1 MDGTPPVREQRGG
14 QRGGSNCQA
23 LAAGSYQRYDRAM
36 ARFRILLR
44 DFLLTAVLA
53 CAASAPTWSS
63 ERAPPGSGELAAY
76 VARPDESFSRREV
89 RFGRIGNTEY
99 VEYLLT
105 SQTWRGIPWKHQ
117 LFVLRPSNMKSDA
130 KHALLFIHGGRW
142 KPEYEGERKE
152 TRLPREAALFARLA
166 ESIRAPV
173 AVLRQVPFQPLFDR
187 TEDALIAY
195 TFDQYLRSGES
206 DWPLL
211 LPMVKSATRSM
222 DAVQA
227 IARERWGAT
236 VDSFTVAGA
245 SKRGWTAWLT
255 AAIDDRVMAVA
266 PMVIDVLNMRAQMEY
281 QRATWGD
288 VSEQISDYSSL
299 DLPGRLATER
309 GDLLLSI
316 VDPFSYREQLTQP
329 KLIMLSTNDRY
340 WPLDAL
346 KFYWPE
352 LQDPKHVLYV
362 PNQGHGLR
370 DAHRVIG
377 ALSAV
382 HRYAAAGKP
391 LPRTAWS
398 IALQDRNLVVTV
410 KSDRPPRRVLVWSAR
425 SSTRDFRDAHWS
437 SRPCR
442 KAGDG
447 YVCSARRE
455 EHGYGAVFA
464 ETAFRDPGSPLF
476 STTTTVCL
484 IGSGEDET
492 TQC

>member
-1 MDGTPPVREQRGG
+1 
-14 QRGGSNCQA
+14 
-23 LAAGSYQRYDRAM
+23 M
-36 ARFRILLR
+36 AQFRILLR
-44 DFLLTAVLA
+44 DFLLITVLA
-53 CAASAPTWSS
+53 CAAFAPTRSS
-63 ERAPPGSGELAAY
+63 ERATPGELMDY

-89 RFGRIGNTEY
+89 KSGRIGSAEY

-117 LFVLRPSNMKSDA
+117 LFVLRPANMNGDA
-130 KHALLFIHGGRW
+130 RHALLFIHGGRW

-152 TRLPREAALFARLA
+152 TQLPREAALFARLA
-166 ESIRAPV
+166 ESIQAPV

-187 TEDALIAY
+187 KEDALIAY
-195 TFDQYLRSGES
+195 TFDQYLRTGES

-211 LPMVKSATRSM
+211 LPMVKSATRAM
-222 DAVQA
+222 DAVQS
-227 IARERWGAT
+227 IAQERWGAT
-236 VDSFTVAGA
+236 LDSFTVAGA

-255 AAIDDRVMAVA
+255 AAVDGRVMAVA

-288 VSEQISDYSSL
+288 LSEQISDYSSL
-299 DLPGRLATER
+299 DLPRRLETER
-309 GDLLLSI
+309 GSLLLSI
-316 VDPFSYREQLTQP
+316 VDPFSYREQLTLP
-329 KLIMLSTNDRY
+329 KLILLSTNDRY

-352 LQDPKHVLYV
+352 LQDPKNVLYV

-370 DAHRVIG
+370 DVDRVIG
-377 ALSAV
+377 GLSAV

-398 IALQDRNLVVTV
+398 IAVRDRNLIVTV
-410 KSDRPPRRVLVWSAR
+410 RPERPPRRVIVWSAR

-437 SRPCR
+437 SHPCEKTR
-442 KAGDG
+442 DG
-447 YVCSARRE
+447 YVCSTQRGE
-455 EHGYGAVFA
+455 KGYRAVFA
-464 ETAFRDPGSPLF
+464 ETAFRDPGSPVF

-484 IGSGEDET
+484 VGSDENET
-492 TQC
+492 PAC